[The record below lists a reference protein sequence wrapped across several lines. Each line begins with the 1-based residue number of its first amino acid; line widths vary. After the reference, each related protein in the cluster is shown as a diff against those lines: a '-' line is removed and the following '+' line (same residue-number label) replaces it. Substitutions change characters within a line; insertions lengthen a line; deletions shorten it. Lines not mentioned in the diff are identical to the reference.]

1 MISIIYQKK
10 DQRKKI
16 KNIEIKTKI
25 KKSIKNMKNHI
36 NSYKKV
42 KGLNEERIKVK
53 LKGLTP

>member
-1 MISIIYQKK
+1 MISIIYQKN

-42 KGLNEERIKVK
+42 KCLNEERIKVK